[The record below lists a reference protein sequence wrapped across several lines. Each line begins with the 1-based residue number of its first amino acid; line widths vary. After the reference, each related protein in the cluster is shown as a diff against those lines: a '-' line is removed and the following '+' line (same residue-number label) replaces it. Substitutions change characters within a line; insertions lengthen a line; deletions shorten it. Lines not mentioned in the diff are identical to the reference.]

1 MPWTVSW
8 FDDREQVI
16 ELVPVDPW
24 DWDEFTHATQR
35 AQAMTVEKAHTID
48 LVYNLGDDLVL
59 PRGDEALPAP
69 WLPMRDVLLQTP
81 PNRGLV
87 VLIAAPLFIES
98 IVKNLQS
105 AVKDQRPAENIRFVE
120 TRRAARAALNEA
132 RAARGDAP
140 LAD

>member
-8 FDDREQVI
+8 LDDQEQVI
-16 ELVPVDPW
+16 ELIPVDPW
-24 DWDEFTHATQR
+24 DWDEFKHATQR
-35 AQAMTVEKAHTID
+35 AQAMTVDKAHKVD
-48 LVYNLGDDLVL
+48 LVYNLGDDLTL
-59 PRGDEALPAP
+59 PKGDEAHAAP

-105 AVKDQRPAENIRFVE
+105 AVKDQRPTKNIRFAE
-120 TRRAARAALNEA
+120 TMREARQALNEA
-132 RAARGDAP
+132 RTARGDAP
-140 LAD
+140 LAG